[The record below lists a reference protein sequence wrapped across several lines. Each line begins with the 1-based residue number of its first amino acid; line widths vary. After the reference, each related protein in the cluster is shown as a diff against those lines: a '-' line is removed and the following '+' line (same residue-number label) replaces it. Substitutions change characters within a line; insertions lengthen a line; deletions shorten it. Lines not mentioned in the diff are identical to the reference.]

1 MKRLKY
7 LFLLIFLCT
16 PFFVHASTN
25 TFVRTAEKPLVPRD
39 VVIDTTNLD
48 KILKTPAISAS
59 EKIYDFA
66 DLYSEQQEKLLFNQI
81 DNYIDNSG
89 IDLVVVTTNNL
100 NGFSLADY
108 AYNFYDYNDFG
119 IEGVIFVIYLGPT
132 EPEVYMGNSGD
143 KTGKVFA
150 TYSRVRIEQT
160 LKYIYN
166 DLKKGDYYTA
176 TKNYIKIIDGFYNID
191 TAGDYVVNED
201 GEVVRQLPWIEI
213 VILTVALTFI
223 AVMLCLFQ
231 ISGNN
236 RLKFKDDL
244 ADKIDE
250 KTLMFR
256 TESDEYIGTSILKKK

>member
-1 MKRLKY
+1 
-7 LFLLIFLCT
+7 
-16 PFFVHASTN
+16 
-25 TFVRTAEKPLVPRD
+25 
-39 VVIDTTNLD
+39 
-48 KILKTPAISAS
+48 
-59 EKIYDFA
+59 
-66 DLYSEQQEKLLFNQI
+66 
-81 DNYIDNSG
+81 
-89 IDLVVVTTNNL
+89 
-100 NGFSLADY
+100 
-108 AYNFYDYNDFG
+108 
-119 IEGVIFVIYLGPT
+119 
-132 EPEVYMGNSGD
+132 
-143 KTGKVFA
+143 
-150 TYSRVRIEQT
+150 
-160 LKYIYN
+160 
-166 DLKKGDYYTA
+166 LKKGDYYTA

>member
-7 LFLLIFLCT
+7 LFLLIVLCT
-16 PFFVHASTN
+16 PFFVRASTN
-25 TFVRTAEKPLVPRD
+25 TYVRTAEKPLVPRD
-39 VVIDTTNLD
+39 VVVDTTNLD
-48 KILKTPAISAS
+48 KILKTPAVAPT

-66 DLYSEQQEKLLFNQI
+66 DLYSEQQEKLLFKQI
-81 DNYIDNSG
+81 DDYMDNSG
-89 IDLVVVTTNNL
+89 IDLVVVTTNDL
-100 NGFSLADY
+100 NGFEISDY

-119 IEGVIFVIYLGPT
+119 IEGVIFVIYMGPT

-166 DLKKGDYYTA
+166 DLKKGNYYEA

-191 TAGDYVVNED
+191 TTGEYVVNEE
-201 GEVVRQLPWIEI
+201 GEVVREIPWIEI
-213 VILTVALTFI
+213 VILTAALTFI
-223 AVMLCLFQ
+223 AVILCLFQ